1 MDKELAQLHDLA
13 REMLLDIQAKY
24 EAKTLPPGFGK
35 SDKKRLDKA
44 ISNLD
49 FNPEAYADIM
59 EDVMSGNKGPKELMK
74 KIRNVET
81 RVMKA
86 FELLNEDTIHHLVQ
100 QRTGGDFSKQVSGDV
115 VRGAIKRLEERFD
128 IKFSQATG
136 PKGVIRGDT
145 ALSNYAHKSD
155 LTQKGAELASGIGK
169 NPDPS
174 TTAHR
179 LGTTGYSRT
188 LTAAET
194 ADEDALVKA
203 LEARIAP
210 QLEDVKVG
218 IATDQP
224 RVQAIRKA
232 APGLERAYMT
242 DNTVE
247 EIAEMQPIARGLPE
261 ETLIKTYKAIP
272 EAYKGGFRMSFF
284 GLDEFGKQ
292 VLKNPIGAFT
302 GAATA
307 IEPEAV
313 KAALQGDYTE
323 AAKQTFVGA
332 GFGALAEQ
340 GIKRAAPV
348 VARTAASALPKAAVS
363 MIGGAAKFVPV
374 LAGGYAGYQMLD
386 AIVEGATG
394 KNLQETGVAAEE
406 KKEELRE
413 QGYSEYELRRRA
425 RTGYRKP

>member
-49 FNPEAYADIM
+49 FNTEAYGNIM
-59 EDVMSGNKGPKELMK
+59 EDVMSGDLGPKELMK
-74 KIRNVET
+74 KIRNEER

-115 VRGAIKRLEERFD
+115 VSGAMRRLEDRFGL
-128 IKFSQATG
+128 KFSQATG
-136 PKGVIRGDT
+136 PGGVIRGDT

-155 LTQKGAELASGIGK
+155 LTQKGAELESGIGK
-169 NPDPS
+169 NPNPE

-194 ADEDALVKA
+194 VDEDALVAA

-232 APGLERAYMT
+232 APGLERAYMF
-242 DNTVE
+242 DNTPE
-247 EIAEMQPIARGLPE
+247 EIAKMQPIARGLPK

-284 GLDEFGKQ
+284 GLDEIGK
-292 VLKNPIGAFT
+292 VITKNLTGAIMGAFS
-302 GAATA
+302 A
-307 IEPEAV
+307 IEPEAIT
-313 KAALQGDYTE
+313 AALQGDYQKAAE
-323 AAKQTFVGA
+323 ATTVGA
-332 GFGALAEQ
+332 GFGAAVQQTLT
-340 GIKRAAPV
+340 KAPV
-348 VARTAASALPKAAVS
+348 IDKVKAISTVGKVPGAVS
-363 MIGGAAKFVPV
+363 FAKGVATFAGPVGIATTGLQLIDAAAK
-374 LAGGYAGYQMLD
+374 G
-386 AIVEGATG
+386 ITG
-394 KNLQETGVAAEE
+394 KGMFEPSGRPVTE
-406 KKEELRE
+406 EELDF
-413 QGYSEYELRRRA
+413 STL
-425 RTGYRKP
+425 

>member
-13 REMLLDIQAKY
+13 RDMLLDVQAQY
-24 EAKTLPPGFGK
+24 EAGVIPESFGK

-59 EDVMSGNKGPKELMK
+59 ETVMSGNLGPKELMK

-81 RVMKA
+81 NVMKA

-115 VRGAIKRLEERFD
+115 VRGAIKRLEDRFD
-128 IKFSQATG
+128 LKFSQATG

-179 LGTTGYSRT
+179 FGTRGYSKT

-194 ADEDALVKA
+194 ADENALVKA
-203 LEARIAP
+203 LESRIAP

-224 RVQAIRKA
+224 RVQAIRNA
-232 APGLERAYMT
+232 APGLEKAYMPG
-242 DNTVE
+242 NTAE
-247 EIAEMQPIARGLPE
+247 EIAKMQKIARALPE
-261 ETLIKTYKAIP
+261 SVKIETYKQLVIDKGSVKLAAGARRAAGVLPFAGAI
-272 EAYKGGFRMSFF
+272 AGGLVAGGQAMAGDIEGAKVTAFETAAGEVPVVGDIFTADPTASGTLEGARQAAMEVRRQEQQPKSVAAKI
-284 GLDEFGKQ
+284 LDDPLNELEYAGKQ
-292 VLKNPIGAFT
+292 ILGGLK
-302 GAATA
+302 
-307 IEPEAV
+307 AV
-313 KAALQGDYTE
+313 
-323 AAKQTFVGA
+323 
-332 GFGALAEQ
+332 
-340 GIKRAAPV
+340 
-348 VARTAASALPKAAVS
+348 
-363 MIGGAAKFVPV
+363 GGAILF
-374 LAGGYAGYQMLD
+374 GF
-386 AIVEGATG
+386 
-394 KNLQETGVAAEE
+394 
-406 KKEELRE
+406 
-413 QGYSEYELRRRA
+413 
-425 RTGYRKP
+425 

>member
-13 REMLLDIQAKY
+13 REMLLGIQAQY
-24 EAKTLPPGFGK
+24 EAKILPPGFGK

-49 FNPEAYADIM
+49 FNPEAYGDIM

-81 RVMKA
+81 KVMKA

-115 VRGAIKRLEERFD
+115 VRGAIKRLEDRFD
-128 IKFSQATG
+128 LKFSQATG

-188 LTAAET
+188 LTSAET

-203 LEARIAP
+203 LESRIAP

-224 RVQAIRKA
+224 RVEAVRKA
-232 APGLERAYMT
+232 APGLERAYMP
-242 DNTVE
+242 DNTST
-247 EIAEMQPIARGLPE
+247 EIAGMQKIARGLPE
-261 ETLIKTYKAIP
+261 TTKIKTYKPLRIVKGAARFIP
-272 EAYKGGFRMSFF
+272 GPYDDIALGTGFGGIAAVGALVTGGDPAQAF
-284 GLDEFGKQ
+284 GDVVSDVAVGDLQGGELFDESQDFGEVLQQSREQNARPLMDRLDE
-292 VLKNPIGAFT
+292 GAL
-302 GAATA
+302 GDAGRA
-307 IEPEAV
+307 I
-313 KAALQGDYTE
+313 KRGGRIS
-323 AAKQTFVGA
+323 F
-332 GFGALAEQ
+332 GFG
-340 GIKRAAPV
+340 GVKF
-348 VARTAASALPKAAVS
+348 TLPE
-363 MIGGAAKFVPV
+363 
-374 LAGGYAGYQMLD
+374 Y
-386 AIVEGATG
+386 
-394 KNLQETGVAAEE
+394 
-406 KKEELRE
+406 
-413 QGYSEYELRRRA
+413 GYSELL
-425 RTGYRKP
+425 GVN

>member
-13 REMLLDIQAKY
+13 REMLLGIQAQY

-115 VRGAIKRLEERFD
+115 VRGAMKRLEDRFGL
-128 IKFSQATG
+128 KFSQATG
-136 PKGVIRGDT
+136 PGGVIRGDT

-155 LTQKGAELASGIGK
+155 LTQKGAELESGIGK
-169 NPDPS
+169 NPNPE

-179 LGTTGYSRT
+179 FGTAGYSRT

-194 ADEDALVKA
+194 ADEDALVAA

-232 APGLERAYMT
+232 APGLERAYMP
-242 DNTVE
+242 DNTPE
-247 EIAEMQPIARGLPE
+247 EIAKMQPIARGLPK

-284 GLDEFGKQ
+284 GLDEIGR
-292 VLKNPIGAFT
+292 VITKNLTGAVMGAFS
-302 GAATA
+302 A
-307 IEPEAV
+307 IEPEAIT
-313 KAALQGDYTE
+313 AALQGDYQKAAE
-323 AAKQTFVGA
+323 ATTVGA
-332 GFGALAEQ
+332 GFGAAVQQTLT
-340 GIKRAAPV
+340 KAPV
-348 VARTAASALPKAAVS
+348 IDKVKAISAVGKVPGALSIAKGVATFAGPVGIATTGLQLIDA
-363 MIGGAAKFVPV
+363 AAK
-374 LAGGYAGYQMLD
+374 G
-386 AIVEGATG
+386 ITG
-394 KNLQETGVAAEE
+394 KGMFEPSGRPVTEE
-406 KKEELRE
+406 DLDF
-413 QGYSEYELRRRA
+413 STL
-425 RTGYRKP
+425 

>member
-13 REMLLDIQAKY
+13 REMLLDIQAQY
-24 EAKTLPPGFGK
+24 EAKILPPGFGK

-49 FNPEAYADIM
+49 FNPEAYGDIM

-115 VRGAIKRLEERFD
+115 VRGAIKRLEDRFD
-128 IKFSQATG
+128 LKFSQATG

-188 LTAAET
+188 LTSAET
-194 ADEDALVKA
+194 VDEDALVKA
-203 LEARIAP
+203 LESRIAP

-224 RVQAIRKA
+224 RVEAVRKA
-232 APGLERAYMT
+232 APGLERAYMP
-242 DNTVE
+242 DNTPE
-247 EIAEMQPIARGLPE
+247 EIAKMQPIARGLPE
-261 ETLIKTYKAIP
+261 DIKINTYKNLVPDFSNGAVKLGVRGLGGLLPIVGVGFDVVDAKAKTERALKTGDLLDKTQAVIANITAATSPIP
-272 EAYKGGFRMSFF
+272 E
-284 GLDEFGKQ
+284 
-292 VLKNPIGAFT
+292 PIS
-302 GAATA
+302 
-307 IEPEAV
+307 
-313 KAALQGDYTE
+313 QGIN
-323 AAKQTFVGA
+323 FVG
-332 GFGALAEQ
+332 GAVNFVIDAVRSPS
-340 GIKRAAPV
+340 KPV
-348 VARTAASALPKAAVS
+348 TEE
-363 MIGGAAKFVPV
+363 
-374 LAGGYAGYQMLD
+374 D
-386 AIVEGATG
+386 
-394 KNLQETGVAAEE
+394 LQFST
-406 KKEELRE
+406 L
-413 QGYSEYELRRRA
+413 
-425 RTGYRKP
+425 